1 MSNLFSLQAIV
12 TGRVQGV
19 FFRDF
24 TYQLANNLGIVGYVR
39 NQHDGRTVEV
49 LAEGKKPELLE
60 FLEGL
65 KKGPPRARV
74 ENMEVAWSDYS
85 GKYSYFIVKY

>member
-1 MSNLFSLQAIV
+1 MPNLFSLQAIV

-24 TYQLANNLGIVGYVR
+24 TYQLANKLGIVGYVR
-39 NQHDGRTVEV
+39 NHNDGRTVEV
-49 LAEGKKPELLE
+49 LAEGKKTKLLK
-60 FLEGL
+60 FLQEL

-74 ENMEVAWSDYS
+74 ENMEVTWLDFS
-85 GKYSYFIVKY
+85 GNYSYFFIKY